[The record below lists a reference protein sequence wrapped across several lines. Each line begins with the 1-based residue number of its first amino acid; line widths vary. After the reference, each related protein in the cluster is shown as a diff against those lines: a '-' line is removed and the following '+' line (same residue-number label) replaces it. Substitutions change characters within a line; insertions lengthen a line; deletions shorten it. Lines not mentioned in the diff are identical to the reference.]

1 MVADSS
7 VLAQSFIGYFSTQP
21 SGILPL
27 FRRFEF
33 DGKFDGILTTDLQV
47 TI

>member
-21 SGILPL
+21 SGILPP
-27 FRRFEF
+27 FRRSEF
-33 DGKFDGILTTDLQV
+33 DGKFDGILTTDLKAS
-47 TI
+47 I

>member
-1 MVADSS
+1 MVSDSS

-27 FRRFEF
+27 FRRSEF
-33 DGKFDGILTTDLQV
+33 DGKFDGILTTDLQA

>member
-7 VLAQSFIGYFSTQP
+7 VLAHSFIGYFSTQP

-27 FRRFEF
+27 FRRSEF
-33 DGKFDGILTTDLQV
+33 DGEFDGILTTDLQAS
-47 TI
+47 I